1 MKNNILIEKIEKFYS
16 EVTSVL
22 IEKHGKYYYKN
33 VYLSEIAIKFYL
45 NQFINSTDFFNK
57 ISAISSDEEWKQF
70 IKSYASNFEVKT
82 SFFNKISF
90 IIFDCIR
97 YFVYLFSSSIK
108 FSKADIYI
116 FITNKKFINYTKTI
130 RLNLEN
136 KGVKVGLLI
145 WEPKD
150 ITPEI
155 QSIST
160 KPKIDFPHFWTR
172 KYFQFRPYAHLVDRV
187 LGYKSCIDSKKVL
200 LVEGCVLAEHI
211 VGEVCKSLKVN
222 STVLQWGFF
231 AKTVTQSGWRQMPFD
246 KFIVWGDF
254 YKNSFGEYND
264 LKIVSCGHPTL
275 DYSSRFDNKTAL
287 LFAVQKVMGDHIVEN
302 DILKFIDFAIS
313 YARKFPNKK
322 IIIRSHP
329 DFKIPERNKE
339 ETHNQN
345 NIIWHDY
352 YNFSLKQSFEEAK
365 FCISVSSTVS
375 LESIAFGCYP
385 VFLKTNEL
393 PLQVYEVFS
402 SKGDF
407 EHVFDYKSFEDG
419 IAKLDEID
427 LKEYI
432 KELNFDFYKT
442 LGNEAIE
449 SIVNELIN

>member
-1 MKNNILIEKIEKFYS
+1 MSNTGRSPKIAK
-16 EVTSVL
+16 
-22 IEKHGKYYYKN
+22 
-33 VYLSEIAIKFYL
+33 
-45 NQFINSTDFFNK
+45 
-57 ISAISSDEEWKQF
+57 
-70 IKSYASNFEVKT
+70 
-82 SFFNKISF
+82 
-90 IIFDCIR
+90 
-97 YFVYLFSSSIK
+97 
-108 FSKADIYI
+108 
-116 FITNKKFINYTKTI
+116 
-130 RLNLEN
+130 
-136 KGVKVGLLI
+136 
-145 WEPKD
+145 
-150 ITPEI
+150 
-155 QSIST
+155 T

-172 KYFQFRPYAHLVDRV
+172 KYFQFRPYADLVDRV
-187 LGYKSCIDSKKVL
+187 LGYKSCIASKKVL
-200 LVEGCVLAEHI
+200 LVEGCVLSEHI

-275 DYSSRFDNKTAL
+275 DYLSRFDNKTAL

-329 DFKIPERNKE
+329 DFKIPEKNKE
-339 ETHNQN
+339 ETRNQN

-402 SKGDF
+402 PKGNF